1 MYKSVSNNLLVCLL
15 ALVILA
21 ACGGKSGEPRPPEIQ
36 YGQDM
41 CSACGMLISEA
52 RFAAATLLTSGEAR
66 KFDDIGEML
75 VYHMDHPEEQV
86 QAWFVHDYASESWIR
101 GESAFFVKS
110 EAIKSPMGSG
120 IVALEKKADAEAF
133 AAQVQGLIY
142 SLDEIRG
149 QEHMDVHG

>member
-1 MYKSVSNNLLVCLL
+1 
-15 ALVILA
+15 
-21 ACGGKSGEPRPPEIQ
+21 
-36 YGQDM
+36 
-41 CSACGMLISEA
+41 MLISEA
-52 RFAAATLLTSGEAR
+52 RFASASLLNNGEAR
-66 KFDDIGEML
+66 IFDDIGEML

-86 QAWFVHDYASESWIR
+86 HAWFVHDYGSESWIR

-120 IVALEKKADAEAF
+120 IVAFEKKSDAEAF